1 VTALGRE
8 TCGIVET
15 DGADGFP
22 VVVVVAAAAAAAA
35 GFPPEVAVEAATTV
49 FSLLSGAVL
58 GVDEA
63 FGCIAASFLAKEQSV
78 WSQQSCTR
86 KDRFLQYFKHSFFNF
101 SFR

>member
-1 VTALGRE
+1 
-8 TCGIVET
+8 VET

-22 VVVVVAAAAAAAA
+22 VVVVAAAAAAAA
-35 GFPPEVAVEAATTV
+35 GFPPEVADEAATTA

-63 FGCIAASFLAKEQSV
+63 FGCIAASFLSKEQSV

-86 KDRFLQYFKHSFFNF
+86 KDRFLQYLEELIF
-101 SFR
+101 